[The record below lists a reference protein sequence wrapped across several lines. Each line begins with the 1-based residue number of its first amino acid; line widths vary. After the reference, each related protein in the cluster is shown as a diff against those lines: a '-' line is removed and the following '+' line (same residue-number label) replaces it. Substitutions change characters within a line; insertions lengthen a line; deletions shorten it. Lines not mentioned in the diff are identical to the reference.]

1 MQVGYPGG
9 IFAPFIPGDLA
20 ELKVKEIK
28 NGGRCIS
35 AIAWAMHAERV
46 KYLILASAGV
56 PCTLGH
62 ACSCLLLETLIS
74 VASVL

>member
-28 NGGRCIS
+28 NGGRCIP
-35 AIAWAMHAERV
+35 AIAWPMRAKPV
-46 KYLILASAGV
+46 KYLTLVSAGV

-62 ACSCLLLETLIS
+62 ACSCVLLETLIP
-74 VASVL
+74 VASLL